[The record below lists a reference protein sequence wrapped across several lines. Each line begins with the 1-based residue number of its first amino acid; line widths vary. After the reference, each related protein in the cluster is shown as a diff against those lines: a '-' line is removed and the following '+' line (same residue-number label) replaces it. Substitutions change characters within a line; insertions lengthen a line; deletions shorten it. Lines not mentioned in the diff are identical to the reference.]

1 LSKGVYRNLAIAN
14 KETTRASAP
23 VERVL
28 DASTVSAVEGG
39 WVVRGFS
46 PVLLCAFEFLE
57 KIHTWKAINE

>member
-28 DASTVSAVEGG
+28 EASTVSAGEGG
-39 WVVRGFS
+39 LGGSGFFTS
-46 PVLLCAFEFLE
+46 VICC
-57 KIHTWKAINE
+57 TV